1 MDIKQVATLMNGI
14 TTEILGE
21 GAVVNEDLSNVV
33 DIGKA
38 IFDNTSYDHY
48 VKTLVDHV
56 GRMIFVDR
64 KYTGGMASLY
74 RDAWE
79 YGAVM
84 EKVYGLKLPT
94 AVENETWELTD
105 GASYD
110 PNIFTKPEVA
120 AKFFDKRTTFEVN
133 LSIADK
139 QAKSAFSSASQL
151 NAFVSMLTTDV
162 DKSLTVKQEGLAQ
175 RTINNLIASTI
186 AAEFPSVSNGD
197 YSGST
202 GVKAINL
209 LKLYN
214 TQFGLTGNDALTV
227 DNCLYSAEFIRYA
240 TLTITKTMARLKK
253 ISSLFNVGGIPR
265 FTPADKQHLILLSD
279 FKAAADV
286 YLQSDTFHNEFVR
299 LPMAEDVPYWQG
311 SGTGYA
317 LSSISN
323 VHAEVVNGDSTK
335 EINIGGVLGVAF
347 DHDAAGITNLD
358 KRVTS
363 NYNAKAEFTN
373 YFYKVDCGYFNDL
386 NENAVVFFV
395 A

>member
-38 IFDNTSYDHY
+38 IFDNTTYDHY
-48 VKTLVDHV
+48 VKTLVDHI

-84 EKVYGLKLPT
+84 EKVYGLKLPN
-94 AVENETWELTD
+94 AVENETWDLQD

-120 AKFFDKRTTFEVN
+120 AKFFDKRTTFEVD

-139 QAKSAFSSASQL
+139 QAKSAFSSAQQL

-186 AAEFPSVSNGD
+186 AAEFPSVSDGD
-197 YSGST
+197 YSSST

-214 TQFGLTGNDALTV
+214 TQFNLTGNDALTA
-227 DNCLYSAEFIRYA
+227 DNCLYSAEFIRFA

-317 LSSISN
+317 WSSVSN

-386 NENAVVFFV
+386 NENAVIFYV

>member
-38 IFDNTSYDHY
+38 IFDNVSYDKY
-48 VKTLVDHV
+48 VKTLVDHI
-56 GRMIFVDR
+56 GRVIFVDR

-74 RDAWE
+74 RDSWE

-84 EKVYGLKLPT
+84 EKITGLALPT
-94 AVENETWELTD
+94 AIENESWELTD

-110 PNIFTKPEVA
+110 PNVFTKPDVA
-120 AKFFDKRTTFEVN
+120 AKFFNKRTTFEVD

-139 QAKSAFSSASQL
+139 QAKSAFSSAQQL
-151 NAFVSMLTTDV
+151 NAFVSMLTNDV

-175 RTINNLIASTI
+175 RTINNLIAQTI
-186 AAEFPSVSNGD
+186 NAEFPSVSDNN
-197 YSGST
+197 YSGMS
-202 GVKAINL
+202 GNKAVNL
-209 LKLYN
+209 LYLYN
-214 TQFGLTGNDALTV
+214 QQFNPSPALTAA
-227 DNCLYSAEFIRYA
+227 NCLYSAEFIRFA
-240 TLTITKTMARLKK
+240 TLVITKTLARMKK
-253 ISSLFNVGGIPR
+253 ISSLFNVGALPR
-265 FTPADKQHLILLSD
+265 FTPSDKQHLILLSD
-279 FKAAADV
+279 FKAASDV
-286 YLQSDTFHNEFVR
+286 YLQSDTFHNTLVD
-299 LPMAEDVPYWQG
+299 LPMSEDVPYWQG

-317 LSSISN
+317 FNSISN
-323 VHAEVVNGDSTK
+323 VHAEIAVGDSTK
-335 EINIGGVLGVAF
+335 EINLGGILGVAF

-363 NYNAKAEFTN
+363 NYNPKAEFTN

-386 NENAVVFFV
+386 NENFVVFQV

>member
-1 MDIKQVATLMNGI
+1 MDIKQVADLMNGI

-21 GAVVNEDLSNVV
+21 SAVVNEDLSNVV

-38 IFDNTSYDHY
+38 IFDNVSYDKY
-48 VKTLVDHV
+48 VKTLVDHI
-56 GRMIFVDR
+56 GRVIFVDR

-74 RDAWE
+74 RDSWE

-84 EKVYGLKLPT
+84 EKITGLSLPT

-110 PNIFTKPEVA
+110 PNVFTKPDVA
-120 AKFFDKRTTFEVN
+120 AKFFNKRTTFEVD

-139 QAKSAFSSASQL
+139 QAKSAFSSAYQL
-151 NAFVSMLTTDV
+151 NAFVSMLTNDV

-175 RTINNLIASTI
+175 RTINNLIAQTI
-186 AAEFPSVSNGD
+186 ASEFPSVSDGD
-197 YSGST
+197 YSAST
-202 GVKAINL
+202 GVKAVNL
-209 LKLYN
+209 LYLYN
-214 TQFGLTGNDALTV
+214 EQFNPATPLTA

-240 TLTITKTMARLKK
+240 TLVITKTLARMKK
-253 ISSLFNVGGIPR
+253 ISTLFNVGALPR
-265 FTPADKQHLILLSD
+265 FTPSDRQHLILLSD
-279 FKAAADV
+279 FKAASDV
-286 YLQSDTFHNEFVR
+286 YLQSDTFNEQYTR

-311 SGTGYA
+311 SGTAYD

-323 VHAEVVNGDSTK
+323 VHAEIESGDTTK
-335 EINIGGVLGVAF
+335 EINIGGILGVAF

-358 KRVTS
+358 RRVTS
-363 NYNAKAEFTN
+363 NYNPKAEFTN

-386 NENAVVFFV
+386 NENCIVFFV

>member
-1 MDIKQVATLMNGI
+1 MDIKQVADLMNGI

-38 IFDNTSYDHY
+38 IFDNVSYDKY
-48 VKTLVDHV
+48 VKTLVDHI
-56 GRMIFVDR
+56 GRVIFVDR

-74 RDAWE
+74 RDSWE

-84 EKVYGLKLPT
+84 EKITGLSLPT

-110 PNIFTKPEVA
+110 PNVFTKPDVA
-120 AKFFDKRTTFEVN
+120 AKFFNKRTTFEVD

-139 QAKSAFSSASQL
+139 QAKSAFSSAYQL
-151 NAFVSMLTTDV
+151 NAFVSMLTNDV

-175 RTINNLIASTI
+175 RTINNLIAQTI
-186 AAEFPSVSNGD
+186 AAEFPSVSDGD
-197 YSGST
+197 YSNSN

-209 LKLYN
+209 LKMYN
-214 TQFGLTGNDALTV
+214 TQFNPSPALTAA
-227 DNCLYSAEFIRYA
+227 NCLYSAEFIRYA
-240 TLTITKTMARLKK
+240 TLVITKTLARMKK
-253 ISSLFNVGGIPR
+253 ISTLFNVGELPR
-265 FTPADKQHLILLSD
+265 FTPSDRQHLILLSD
-279 FKAAADV
+279 FKAASDV
-286 YLQSDTFHNEFVR
+286 YLQSDTFNEQYTK

-311 SGTGYA
+311 SGTAYD

-323 VHAEVVNGDSTK
+323 VHAEIESGDTTK
-335 EINIGGVLGVAF
+335 EINISGVLGVAF

-358 KRVTS
+358 RRVTS
-363 NYNAKAEFTN
+363 NYNPKAEFTN

>member
-38 IFDNTSYDHY
+38 IFDNVSYDKY
-48 VKTLVDHV
+48 VKTLVDHI
-56 GRMIFVDR
+56 GRVIFVDR

-84 EKVYGLKLPT
+84 EKITGLALPT
-94 AVENETWELTD
+94 AVENESWELTD
-105 GASYD
+105 GTSYD
-110 PNIFTKPEVA
+110 PNVFTKPEVA
-120 AKFFDKRTTFEVN
+120 AKFFNKRTTFEVD

-151 NAFVSMLTTDV
+151 NAFVSMLTNDV

-175 RTINNLIASTI
+175 RTINNLIAQTVN
-186 AAEFPSVSNGD
+186 AEFPSVSDND
-197 YSGST
+197 YSGMT
-202 GVKAINL
+202 GTKAINL
-209 LKLYN
+209 LYLYN
-214 TQFGLTGNDALTV
+214 QQFNPSPALTAA
-227 DNCLYSAEFIRYA
+227 NCLYSAEFIRFA
-240 TLTITKTMARLKK
+240 TLVITKTLARMKK
-253 ISSLFNVGGIPR
+253 ISSLFNVGNLPR

-279 FKAAADV
+279 FKAASDV
-286 YLQSDTFHNEFVR
+286 YLQSDTFHNTLVD
-299 LPMAEDVPYWQG
+299 LPMSEDVPYWQG
-311 SGTGYA
+311 SGTAYGF
-317 LSSISN
+317 SSISN
-323 VHAEVVNGDSTK
+323 VHAEIAVGDSTK
-335 EINIGGVLGVAF
+335 EINLGGILGVAF

-363 NYNAKAEFTN
+363 NYNPKAEFTN

-386 NENAVVFFV
+386 NENAVIFYV